1 MKPSKDFEVTL
12 EIVKKR
18 QHIAYYDGKLAAIE
32 EMRDALLD
40 HYFKDN
46 EMARGAV
53 YECADSMYGFYE
65 SCLVEEEEAV
75 KELLGEKEKS
85 NVVA

>member
-18 QHIAYYDGKLAAIE
+18 QHIAYYDGRLAAIE

-46 EMARGAV
+46 KMARGAV
-53 YECADSMYGFYE
+53 YECAD
-65 SCLVEEEEAV
+65 
-75 KELLGEKEKS
+75 
-85 NVVA
+85 